1 MYPGGKRFPL
11 PPSDRFPVTTTNH
24 LRALASPCYLM
35 ALLLVLFPLTD
46 ALSTVWP
53 LRPGEFQWRFG
64 AVGLFSQALMT
75 PLLGLVLALVT
86 AFVLEHR
93 AVLRTLSVLAAL
105 GGVLLL
111 VVLAGFALDAA
122 QMRGQVRPELKSNFD
137 VASIAAAMKLLLAAI
152 LALVVTWVGWKRS
165 RRSRRARAHPQPGTP
180 LVAGTARAEPR

>member
-1 MYPGGKRFPL
+1 
-11 PPSDRFPVTTTNH
+11 
-24 LRALASPCYLM
+24 M

-75 PLLGLVLALVT
+75 PLLGVVLALVT
-86 AFVLEHR
+86 AHILEHR
-93 AVLRTLSVLAAL
+93 VVLRILAVLAAL

-122 QMRGQVRPELKSNFD
+122 QMRGQVRPELKGNFD
-137 VASIAAAMKLLLAAI
+137 VASIAAAMKLLLAAT

-165 RRSRRARAHPQPGTP
+165 RRSGGRSRVHPQPGTP
-180 LVAGTARAEPR
+180 LVAGTARPEPR